1 MNAEGIEGMKEGS
14 ERAGEGKARRKT
26 KPLLQREVITLN
38 GQLNGGVTKLCLSLN
53 V

>member
-1 MNAEGIEGMKEGS
+1 MNTEGIARGKEGS
-14 ERAGEGKARRKT
+14 GAGKARRKT